1 MSSPFVV
8 LAKKSPARAPNRS
21 SIPPFPRFPSLYGG
35 RRAARPA
42 EVLRTKP
49 SIKPNRKGTPKA
61 CLFAF
66 PDAFRQR
73 RNRQGQVC
81 RSRPH
86 KIPHKSQ
93 GVYLTFIPLLAPRR
107 RDLVRRADER
117 GISGKVS
124 LGTFPVSKGDSV
136 PLRRRFSPAARS
148 YPVRKGRGNADGTR
162 SDPPA
167 LRCWRPR
174 GSCPCRAPSQSSR

>member
-1 MSSPFVV
+1 MSSPFVI
-8 LAKKSPARAPNRS
+8 LRKNPLSDHCIAAAYPLT
-21 SIPPFPRFPSLYGG
+21 RFSSLYGG
-35 RRAARPA
+35 PWAARPA
-42 EVLRTKP
+42 GVLRTKP

-136 PLRRRFSPAARS
+136 PLRA
-148 YPVRKGRGNADGTR
+148 V
-162 SDPPA
+162 
-167 LRCWRPR
+167 LRTAV
-174 GSCPCRAPSQSSR
+174 RAPSTENPSVSDAADLRRTHSARSALRYCRRP

>member
-1 MSSPFVV
+1 MTGIEKSLQLSAANHYTMFLIYPSSVQQTIIAQKGRGFV
-8 LAKKSPARAPNRS
+8 LSLCCSRS
-21 SIPPFPRFPSLYGG
+21 KPRF
-35 RRAARPA
+35 RANPKK
-42 EVLRTKP
+42 KP
-49 SIKPNRKGTPKA
+49 PQPPKNRKGTPKA

-117 GISGKVS
+117 GISGTVS
-124 LGTFPVSKGDSV
+124 SGTVPVSKGDSV
-136 PLRRRFSPAARS
+136 PLRAPSTENPSVSDAADLRRTHSARS
-148 YPVRKGRGNADGTR
+148 
-162 SDPPA
+162 A
-167 LRCWRPR
+167 LRYCRRP
-174 GSCPCRAPSQSSR
+174 

>member
-1 MSSPFVV
+1 MTGIEKSLQLSAANHYTMFLIYPSSARQTIIAQKGRGFV
-8 LAKKSPARAPNRS
+8 LSLCCSRKKSPTRAPNRS
-21 SIPPFPRFPSLYGG
+21 SIPPFPRFPSLYGR

-93 GVYLTFIPLLAPRR
+93 GVYLTFIPLSSA
-107 RDLVRRADER
+107 VRTR
-117 GISGKVS
+117 GGYPEKFPWELFRYLRGTASPLEDFRQKV
-124 LGTFPVSKGDSV
+124 F
-136 PLRRRFSPAARS
+136 
-148 YPVRKGRGNADGTR
+148 
-162 SDPPA
+162 
-167 LRCWRPR
+167 
-174 GSCPCRAPSQSSR
+174 